1 MRHDSTNK
9 VMGTCMWIAA
19 LLYLFVALIPLAASG
34 QNESPKKPEHFSAT
48 AFGQQG
54 MFAGK
59 SVGLNIYITDYSSD
73 QEVQDL
79 AATLQS
85 KGSDVLLNAI
95 QKMKSKG
102 SVAVTGYTG
111 WRVPVVRQR
120 PTEKGRRVVMFGD
133 RPISFYEAR
142 NAPRSKSYEFGML
155 ILNVND
161 KGEGDGLLY
170 GACKVKFNKDNELE
184 VEHYGMAPAR
194 LAAVKLWK

>member
-1 MRHDSTNK
+1 MRHDSSNK
-9 VMGTCMWIAA
+9 VLGTCMWMSA
-19 LLYLFVALIPLAASG
+19 LLFVALIPLAATG
-34 QNESPKKPEHFSAT
+34 QSESPKKPEHFSAT

-79 AATLQS
+79 AVTLQS
-85 KGSDVLLNAI
+85 KGSDALLNAI
-95 QKMKSKG
+95 QKMKAKG
-102 SVAVTGYTG
+102 NVAVTGYTG

-120 PTEKGRRVVMFGD
+120 PTEKGRRIVIFGD
-133 RPISFYEAR
+133 RPVSFYEAR
-142 NAPRSKSYEFGML
+142 NAPRSKSYEFGLL

-170 GACKVKFNKDNELE
+170 GACQVKFNKDNQLE

>member
-1 MRHDSTNK
+1 MRHNSRKTL
-9 VMGTCMWIAA
+9 AA
-19 LLYLFVALIPLAASG
+19 CIWMSGLLYLFVALIPLAATG
-34 QNESPKKPEHFSAT
+34 QSESPQKPEHFSAT

-59 SVGLNIYITDYSSD
+59 SVGLNIYITAYSGD

-85 KGSDVLLNAI
+85 KGSDALLNAI

-102 SVAVTGYTG
+102 NVAVTGYTG
-111 WRVPVVRQR
+111 WRVPVARQR
-120 PTEKGRRVVMFGD
+120 PTEKGRRIVMFGD
-133 RPISFYEAR
+133 RPVSFYEAR
-142 NAPRSKSYEFGML
+142 NAPRSKTYEFGLL

-170 GACKVKFNKDNELE
+170 GACKVKFNKDNQLE

-194 LAAVKLWK
+194 LAAVRLWK